1 MTYNHAAYLR
11 AEYRLRKRLG
21 LCIRCG
27 QDRVPGRVHCPK
39 HVAWTKARDARLKA
53 EGRLWRQKRRVS
65 A

>member
-1 MTYNHAAYLR
+1 MTYNHAAYLK

-27 QDRVPGRVHCPK
+27 QDRAPGRVHCPK

-53 EGRLWRQKRRVS
+53 EGRLWRQKRAADV
-65 A
+65 